1 MDNSKRFVVVGLY
14 GIRVCRKASD
24 HVYTSRPADCQRA
37 ISAARRLGWRGKAI
51 GRTVIGFEPRRE
63 RRMIEYRLARD
74 AYGNTGIVAEE
85 REPEDIMAEWPGG
98 REDAD

>member
-1 MDNSKRFVVVGLY
+1 
-14 GIRVCRKASD
+14 
-24 HVYTSRPADCQRA
+24 
-37 ISAARRLGWRGKAI
+37 
-51 GRTVIGFEPRRE
+51 
-63 RRMIEYRLARD
+63 MIEYRLARD